1 MVSPAKF
8 ISRHD
13 TSRAPPG
20 PVTPARSTRRL
31 SFAPSARLDGQGAEV
46 AEEEVTPDRIPYLSH
61 AGFLGAAKAFPEHR
75 FAVAGVC
82 RDGSVTNRPGARFG
96 LRAIRAASHMLHDA
110 THPCFDVS
118 PTPFLGDAGDLALP
132 NTSLEAMRT
141 AMHVHKAPLIAA
153 HERVWRGG
161 DHSITL
167 LEALNAL
174 PFVGMDSVAVA
185 SV

>member
-1 MVSPAKF
+1 MT
-8 ISRHD
+8 R
-13 TSRAPPG
+13 RAPRQ
-20 PVTPARSTRRL
+20 ARSLR
-31 SFAPSARLDGQGAEV
+31 
-46 AEEEVTPDRIPYLSH
+46 PDRPVACHSRPQPAWTAKALKLLKKRSPLTAFPYLSH